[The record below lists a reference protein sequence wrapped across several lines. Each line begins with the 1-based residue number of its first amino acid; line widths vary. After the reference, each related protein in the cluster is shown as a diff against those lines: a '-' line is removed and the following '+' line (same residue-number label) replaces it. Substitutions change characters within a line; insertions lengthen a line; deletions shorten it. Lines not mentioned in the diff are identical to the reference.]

1 MKKNNVL
8 SLIIILIAIFVSSF
22 KISVM
27 AKETNSIAKG
37 MVVIEGNSGDVLY
50 SKNEN
55 LELPMAS
62 TTKIVTAIVAI
73 ENSSDLGEKFGVSE
87 KAIGIEGTS
96 IYLKSG
102 EKLSLRELLYGL
114 ILASGN
120 DCAIAIA
127 EHIAGLDNFVGLM
140 NEFASNLGLKHTNFK
155 NPHGLDE
162 DGHYTSAYDLS
173 IMTAYA
179 LKNPIFREI
188 VSTERM
194 VIEKNDLYQARYL
207 KHKNR
212 LLFTDENCIG
222 VKTGFTDNAG
232 RCLVNAHEENGLQII
247 SVVLNCQ
254 PMFEECDRL
263 TKLAMSEYMMKE
275 FWNTIQ
281 LIFTGIGGW
290 LGYFLG
296 GWDGLL
302 YALIAFVVIDY
313 LTGVMCAINDK
324 TLSSEVGFK
333 GICRKVLIFL
343 LVGIA
348 HILDV
353 NVIGSGG
360 VLRTAVI
367 FFYISNEGVS
377 LLENA
382 AHLGLPVPEKIK
394 VVLEQ
399 LHDRSESKEE

>member
-73 ENSSDLGEKFGVSE
+73 ENSSDLDEKFVVSE

-127 EHIAGLDNFVGLM
+127 EHIAGLDNFVVLM

-173 IMTAYA
+173 MMTAYA

-275 FWNTIQ
+275 FILPYNFVSNVEIDKSPKTEIGIITI
-281 LIFTGIGGW
+281 
-290 LGYFLG
+290 
-296 GWDGLL
+296 
-302 YALIAFVVIDY
+302 A
-313 LTGVMCAINDK
+313 
-324 TLSSEVGFK
+324 GFK
-333 GICRKVLIFL
+333 KPILKSEENEYEVKYILPDRLVAPIELNQGVGSVQVLYK
-343 LVGIA
+343 G
-348 HILDV
+348 DV
-353 NVIGSGG
+353 IYQGELITIEDAQNNDMKYLFDNI
-360 VLRTAVI
+360 I
-367 FFYISNEGVS
+367 DKWF
-377 LLENA
+377 
-382 AHLGLPVPEKIK
+382 
-394 VVLEQ
+394 
-399 LHDRSESKEE
+399 

>member
-73 ENSSDLGEKFGVSE
+73 ENSSDLDEKFVVSE

-127 EHIAGLDNFVGLM
+127 EHIAGLDNFVVLM

-275 FWNTIQ
+275 FILPYN
-281 LIFTGIGGW
+281 
-290 LGYFLG
+290 
-296 GWDGLL
+296 
-302 YALIAFVVIDY
+302 FVSNVEIDKSS
-313 LTGVMCAINDK
+313 K
-324 TLSSEVGFK
+324 TEVGIITIAGFK
-333 GICRKVLIFL
+333 KPILKSEENEYEVKYILPDRLVAPIELNQGVGSVQVLYK
-343 LVGIA
+343 G
-348 HILDV
+348 DV
-353 NVIGSGG
+353 IYQGELITIEDAQNNDMKYLFDNI
-360 VLRTAVI
+360 I
-367 FFYISNEGVS
+367 DKWF
-377 LLENA
+377 
-382 AHLGLPVPEKIK
+382 
-394 VVLEQ
+394 
-399 LHDRSESKEE
+399 

>member
-73 ENSSDLGEKFGVSE
+73 ENSSDLDEKFVVSE

-275 FWNTIQ
+275 FILPYNFVSNVEIDKSPKTEIGIITI
-281 LIFTGIGGW
+281 
-290 LGYFLG
+290 
-296 GWDGLL
+296 
-302 YALIAFVVIDY
+302 A
-313 LTGVMCAINDK
+313 
-324 TLSSEVGFK
+324 GFK
-333 GICRKVLIFL
+333 KPILKSEENEYEVKYILPDRLVAPIELNQGVGSVQVLYK
-343 LVGIA
+343 G
-348 HILDV
+348 DV
-353 NVIGSGG
+353 IYQGELITIEDAQNNDMKYLFDNI
-360 VLRTAVI
+360 I
-367 FFYISNEGVS
+367 DKWF
-377 LLENA
+377 
-382 AHLGLPVPEKIK
+382 
-394 VVLEQ
+394 
-399 LHDRSESKEE
+399 

>member
-8 SLIIILIAIFVSSF
+8 SLIIILIAIFMSSF

-73 ENSSDLGEKFGVSE
+73 ENSSDLDEKFVVSE

-275 FWNTIQ
+275 FILPYN
-281 LIFTGIGGW
+281 
-290 LGYFLG
+290 
-296 GWDGLL
+296 
-302 YALIAFVVIDY
+302 FVSNVEIDKSS
-313 LTGVMCAINDK
+313 K
-324 TLSSEVGFK
+324 TEVGIITIAGFK
-333 GICRKVLIFL
+333 KPILKSEENEYEVKYILPDRLVAPIELNQGVGSVQVLYK
-343 LVGIA
+343 G
-348 HILDV
+348 DV
-353 NVIGSGG
+353 IYQGELITIEDAQNNDMKYLFDNI
-360 VLRTAVI
+360 I
-367 FFYISNEGVS
+367 DKWF
-377 LLENA
+377 
-382 AHLGLPVPEKIK
+382 
-394 VVLEQ
+394 
-399 LHDRSESKEE
+399 

>member
-73 ENSSDLGEKFGVSE
+73 ENSSDLDEKFVVSE

-127 EHIAGLDNFVGLM
+127 EHIAGLDNFVVLM

-275 FWNTIQ
+275 FVLPYNFVSNVEIDKSPKTEIGIITI
-281 LIFTGIGGW
+281 
-290 LGYFLG
+290 
-296 GWDGLL
+296 
-302 YALIAFVVIDY
+302 A
-313 LTGVMCAINDK
+313 
-324 TLSSEVGFK
+324 GFK
-333 GICRKVLIFL
+333 KPILKSEENEYEVKYILPDRLVAPIELNQGVGSVQVLYKGDVIYQGEL
-343 LVGIA
+343 ITIEDAQNNDMKYLVDNI
-348 HILDV
+348 IDKW
-353 NVIGSGG
+353 
-360 VLRTAVI
+360 
-367 FFYISNEGVS
+367 F
-377 LLENA
+377 
-382 AHLGLPVPEKIK
+382 
-394 VVLEQ
+394 
-399 LHDRSESKEE
+399 

>member
-73 ENSSDLGEKFGVSE
+73 ENSSDLDEKFVVSE

-275 FWNTIQ
+275 FVLPYN
-281 LIFTGIGGW
+281 
-290 LGYFLG
+290 
-296 GWDGLL
+296 
-302 YALIAFVVIDY
+302 FVSNVEIDKSS
-313 LTGVMCAINDK
+313 K
-324 TLSSEVGFK
+324 TEVGIITIAGFK
-333 GICRKVLIFL
+333 KPILKSEENEYEVKYILPDRLVAPIELNQGVGSVQVLYK
-343 LVGIA
+343 G
-348 HILDV
+348 DV
-353 NVIGSGG
+353 IYQGELITIEDAQNNDMKYLFDNI
-360 VLRTAVI
+360 I
-367 FFYISNEGVS
+367 DKWF
-377 LLENA
+377 
-382 AHLGLPVPEKIK
+382 
-394 VVLEQ
+394 
-399 LHDRSESKEE
+399 

>member
-8 SLIIILIAIFVSSF
+8 SLIIILIAIFMSSF

-73 ENSSDLGEKFGVSE
+73 ENSSDLDEKFVVSE

-275 FWNTIQ
+275 FVLPYN
-281 LIFTGIGGW
+281 
-290 LGYFLG
+290 
-296 GWDGLL
+296 
-302 YALIAFVVIDY
+302 FVSNVEIDKSS
-313 LTGVMCAINDK
+313 K
-324 TLSSEVGFK
+324 TEVGIITIAGFK
-333 GICRKVLIFL
+333 KPILKSEENEYEVKYILPDRLVAPIELNQGVGSVQVLYK
-343 LVGIA
+343 G
-348 HILDV
+348 DV
-353 NVIGSGG
+353 IYQGELITIEDAQNNDMKYLFDNI
-360 VLRTAVI
+360 I
-367 FFYISNEGVS
+367 DKWF
-377 LLENA
+377 
-382 AHLGLPVPEKIK
+382 
-394 VVLEQ
+394 
-399 LHDRSESKEE
+399 

>member
-73 ENSSDLGEKFGVSE
+73 ENSSDLDEKFVVSE

-127 EHIAGLDNFVGLM
+127 EHIAGLDNFVVLM

-263 TKLAMSEYMMKE
+263 TKLAMSEYLMKE
-275 FWNTIQ
+275 FILPYN
-281 LIFTGIGGW
+281 
-290 LGYFLG
+290 
-296 GWDGLL
+296 
-302 YALIAFVVIDY
+302 FVSNVEIDKSS
-313 LTGVMCAINDK
+313 K
-324 TLSSEVGFK
+324 TEVGIITIAGFK
-333 GICRKVLIFL
+333 KPILKSEENEYEVKYILPDRLVAPIELNQGVGSVQVLYK
-343 LVGIA
+343 G
-348 HILDV
+348 DV
-353 NVIGSGG
+353 IYQGELITIEDAQNNDMKYLFDNI
-360 VLRTAVI
+360 I
-367 FFYISNEGVS
+367 DKWF
-377 LLENA
+377 
-382 AHLGLPVPEKIK
+382 
-394 VVLEQ
+394 
-399 LHDRSESKEE
+399 

>member
-73 ENSSDLGEKFGVSE
+73 ENSSDLDEKFVVSE

-127 EHIAGLDNFVGLM
+127 EHIAGLDNFVVLM

-232 RCLVNAHEENGLQII
+232 RCLVNAHEENGLKII

-275 FWNTIQ
+275 FVLPYNFVSNVEIDKSPKTEIGIITI
-281 LIFTGIGGW
+281 
-290 LGYFLG
+290 
-296 GWDGLL
+296 
-302 YALIAFVVIDY
+302 A
-313 LTGVMCAINDK
+313 
-324 TLSSEVGFK
+324 GFK
-333 GICRKVLIFL
+333 KPILKSEENEYEVKYILPDRLVAPIELNQGVGSVQVLYK
-343 LVGIA
+343 G
-348 HILDV
+348 DV
-353 NVIGSGG
+353 IYQGELITIEDAQNNDMKYLFDNI
-360 VLRTAVI
+360 I
-367 FFYISNEGVS
+367 DKWF
-377 LLENA
+377 
-382 AHLGLPVPEKIK
+382 
-394 VVLEQ
+394 
-399 LHDRSESKEE
+399 